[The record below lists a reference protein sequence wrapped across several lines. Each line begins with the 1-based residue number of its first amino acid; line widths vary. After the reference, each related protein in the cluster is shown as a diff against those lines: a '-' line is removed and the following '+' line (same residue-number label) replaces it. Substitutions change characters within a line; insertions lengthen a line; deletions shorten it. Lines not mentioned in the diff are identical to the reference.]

1 MPPQYNATVGQ
12 VLDFLDKAA
21 TDDTFRTSLQNDP
34 RTVMQGHG
42 LDVPAGEI
50 PAHRTLPDKAHC
62 ANLAATAR
70 KDYAQY
76 APAQPAPQ
84 PMQKMMMVVGYAM
97 PLVATAEKEVASA
110 G

>member
-1 MPPQYNATVGQ
+1 VGQ

-21 TDDTFRTSLQNDP
+21 TDDAFRASLESDP
-34 RTVMQGHG
+34 RTVMHAHG
-42 LDVPAGEI
+42 LEVPAGEI
-50 PAHRTLPDKAHC
+50 PAHRMLPDKKHC

-70 KDYAQY
+70 QDYGQY

-84 PMQKMMMVVGYAM
+84 PMQQMMMVVGYAM
-97 PLVATAEKEVASA
+97 PLVATTESEVASA